1 MLSKWGEY
9 QVIRYAN
16 NDPGLDVARVWGRQG
31 RDAMMISPPR
41 AAMSA
46 RDWLLLLYPIRYSA
60 TTFVYHCYFLIP
72 SHIRTGC
79 HYYYYSDYCFLG
91 SIA

>member
-31 RDAMMISPPR
+31 RDAMMIPPHELQCLPVIG
-41 AAMSA
+41 SFYYI
-46 RDWLLLLYPIRYSA
+46 LYSA